1 MLKPLVFPD
10 AGTAR
15 AAFAL
20 GPLVYR
26 CSMCGQQHRSGNE
39 RGRQWE
45 CLIRAVRELGW
56 SVPDVALPPR
66 PLLTPAYAFAAVV
79 WENIVG
85 AACWDLKRRQ
95 LPPEYLLAVEP
106 GAGLAAALEEELE
119 GRAAERRAAARE
131 AWSKHVAFYTWLS
144 ELRQCRP
151 PAFVEAAEERKAAD
165 DKTPCLGQIVIRP
178 AVKPPFKDLAWVEM
192 TATDLKH
199 PISRRLDRYGLVH
212 NLVGACYTSGVFQA
226 VFVAF
231 RQEFRESRVSV
242 WVPEWICRY
251 REYYDGQKEPEL
263 AALPARGQDI
273 AAAVKELMGQA
284 A

>member
-1 MLKPLVFPD
+1 MKPMVFPD
-10 AGTAR
+10 ADTAR

-20 GPLVYR
+20 GPVVYR
-26 CSMCGQQHRSGNE
+26 CSVCGQQHRSGND

-45 CLIRAVRELGW
+45 CLMRAVRELGW

-85 AACWDLKRRQ
+85 AARWDLRHRQ

-131 AWSKHVAFYTWLS
+131 VWRKHVAFYSWLS

-151 PAFVEAAEERKAAD
+151 PAFLEAADERKAVD
-165 DKTPCLGQIVIRP
+165 DKIPCLGRIVIRP
-178 AVKPPFKDLAWVEM
+178 AVKPPFEDVAWVEI
-192 TATDLKH
+192 TATDLKR
-199 PISRRLDRYGLVH
+199 PISRRLDRYGLVQ
-212 NLVGACYTSGVFQA
+212 NLVDICYASESFQA

-231 RQEFRESRVSV
+231 RQEFHEGRVSV
-242 WVPEWICRY
+242 WVPEWVCRY
-251 REYYDGQKEPEL
+251 REFYEGQKAFEL
-263 AALPARGQDI
+263 AALPAGGKDI